1 MATFCRYMPA
11 RGGEVSLMDLWQ
23 DCPAGHIGRKTL
35 RRRGSPVPRST
46 QMMRQALT
54 RLLAVLVLC
63 TPAACMQTADQ
74 PETASAALLPAM
86 RWDHRPEAMGWTA
99 ATLAALRREG
109 AVLETTVPSDIAA
122 FCPAYASAPAAD
134 RRAFWAGFLSALA
147 KHESTWNP
155 RAKGGGGKWI
165 GLMQIAPQTA
175 AANGCEA
182 SSGKSLTDGAA
193 NLACAVKIAARQVGR
208 DGAIVSDGAGDWR
221 GAARDWAPLRSA
233 EKRADVASWT
243 RAQSY
248 CN

>member
-1 MATFCRYMPA
+1 
-11 RGGEVSLMDLWQ
+11 
-23 DCPAGHIGRKTL
+23 
-35 RRRGSPVPRST
+35 
-46 QMMRQALT
+46 MMRLAQT

-63 TPAACMQTADQ
+63 TLSACMQTTDQ
-74 PETASAALLPAM
+74 PETASASLLPAM
-86 RWDHRPEAMGWTA
+86 RWDHRPEADQWTA
-99 ATLAALRREG
+99 STLAALRIEG

-155 RAKGGGGKWI
+155 QAKGGGGKWI

-175 AANGCEA
+175 KANGCEA
-182 SSGKSLTDGAA
+182 SSGQGLTDGSA
-193 NLACAVKIAARQVGR
+193 NLACAVKIAAKQVGR
-208 DGAIVSDGAGDWR
+208 DGAIVTDGSGGWR
-221 GAARDWAPLRSA
+221 GVARDWAPLRSA
-233 EKRADVASWT
+233 EKRADVAGWT